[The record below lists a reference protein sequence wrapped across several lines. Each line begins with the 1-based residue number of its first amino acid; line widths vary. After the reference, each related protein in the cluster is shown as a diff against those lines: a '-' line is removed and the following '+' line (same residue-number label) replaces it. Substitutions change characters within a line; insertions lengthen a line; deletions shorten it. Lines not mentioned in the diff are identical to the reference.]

1 MATRRRGDE
10 LEATILDAAYAEMQ
24 EHGYGRLTMEGV
36 AARAH
41 TGKQVLYR
49 RWPNRAQLMISAIR
63 HTLGPMI
70 PAVPDTGSLREDI
83 LAVLR
88 MMTARARSYTP
99 ELIYGL
105 LAELPDDDTNF
116 FHQAPDAVV
125 QVLAQAVARG
135 ELKHADFPLRVT
147 ALPVDLM
154 RLEGLRHPRTWLTLT
169 DAEVEA
175 GLVEIVDGVWLP
187 LVTALAGLDPRT

>member
-1 MATRRRGDE
+1 MATRRRGGE
-10 LEATILDAAYAEMQ
+10 LEATILEAAYAEMR
-24 EHGYGRLTMEGV
+24 EHGYARLTMEGV

-88 MMTARARSYTP
+88 LMTRRARNYSP
-99 ELIYGL
+99 ELVYGL
-105 LAELPDDDTNF
+105 LAELPEDDTNF
-116 FHQAPDAVV
+116 FRASPEAVT
-125 QVLAQAVARG
+125 QILDRAVERG
-135 ELKHADFPLRVT
+135 ELKHADLPERVVG
-147 ALPVDLM
+147 LPVDLA
-154 RLEGLRHPRTWLTLT
+154 RLEGLRRPRTWLTMT
-169 DAEVEA
+169 DAEVEK
-175 GLVEIVDGVWLP
+175 GLAEIVDDVWLP
-187 LVTALAGLDPRT
+187 LVGASAG